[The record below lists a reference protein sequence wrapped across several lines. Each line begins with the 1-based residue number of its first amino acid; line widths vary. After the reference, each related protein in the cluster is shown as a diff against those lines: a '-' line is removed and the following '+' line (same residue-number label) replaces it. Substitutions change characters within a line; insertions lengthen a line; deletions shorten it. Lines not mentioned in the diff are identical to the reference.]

1 MGADGKVK
9 KINEYGVF
17 GRDNTQLAL
26 REPSMIISGSETI
39 LQREETLNI
48 AKGTIL
54 TYTHGPARAIRDKI
68 MGTRPQSKDER
79 INLRLKHSAKKILER
94 AASFE
99 GQTVSKFVLSSALA
113 RAEKTVQE
121 HEAMMLNAGEAEAFF
136 EALSAPVRFNKKLSS
151 ALDEYRHRVTSQ

>member
-1 MGADGKVK
+1 MDTK
-9 KINEYGVF
+9 
-17 GRDNTQLAL
+17 
-26 REPSMIISGSETI
+26 
-39 LQREETLNI
+39 
-48 AKGTIL
+48 
-54 TYTHGPARAIRDKI
+54 
-68 MGTRPQSKDER
+68 PQSKDER

-121 HEAMMLNAGEAEAFF
+121 HEAMTLNTGEAEAFI

-151 ALDEYRHRVTSQ
+151 ALDEYLDRVAGQ